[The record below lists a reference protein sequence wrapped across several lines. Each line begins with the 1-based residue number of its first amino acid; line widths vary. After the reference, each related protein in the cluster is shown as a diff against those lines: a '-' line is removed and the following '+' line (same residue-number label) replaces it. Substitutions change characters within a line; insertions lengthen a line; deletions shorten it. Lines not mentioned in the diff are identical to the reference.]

1 MKNSYILLLALTLFF
16 VSCDKDTE
24 EGNET
29 STFTINGQSYS
40 PVKTFYRF
48 TDEAL
53 IGINN
58 EDINKATTGIYLGFE
73 EKPTTSGSFEV
84 APWQKDGPF
93 TGEIYLEI
101 TIDGNKFYE
110 SSGQSG
116 DYASVSILSGGRLKV
131 TFNNVTFTDDNHI
144 NKFKASGI
152 IVEQ

>member
-1 MKNSYILLLALTLFF
+1 MKNSHILLLILTLFF
-16 VSCDKDTE
+16 VSCEKDSE
-24 EGNET
+24 EDES

-40 PVKTFYRF
+40 PIKTFYRF
-48 TDEAL
+48 TDDAL
-53 IGINN
+53 IAINN
-58 EDINKATTGIYLGFE
+58 EDINKANTGIYLEFE

-84 APWQKDGPF
+84 VQWQKDGPF

-110 SSGQSG
+110 STGQSG

-144 NKFKASGI
+144 NKFKASGT